1 MPVLFV
7 FSCGRRKGRFLAELD
22 SFSKETSLESLLWD
36 TKWGSCFI
44 LDAKDTCQ
52 TPAQVGTADCP
63 SVLLYFCGFQ
73 DHRSKAI
80 MLRQQHS
87 TRWRPGSYR
96 GRHSLLRVLAS
107 TQTLLCTPI
116 NWLGK
121 NWLQAAA
128 LRPPLPQQTNQSLG
142 FPFHPQVWLWCPSS
156 GRKCL
161 LSADLC

>member
-1 MPVLFV
+1 MLFV

-107 TQTLLCTPI
+107 TQTLLCTPK
-116 NWLGK
+116 LAGQK
-121 NWLQAAA
+121 LAAGCCSQASTATA
-128 LRPPLPQQTNQSLG
+128 DQPKSRLSIPPPGLVVVPQLR
-142 FPFHPQVWLWCPSS
+142 
-156 GRKCL
+156 
-161 LSADLC
+161 